1 MEKTKKNKIDRKKVM
16 KKLNALRKTFKRYN
30 VEGYIVP
37 KNDEFFGEYVNDSN
51 DRLKF
56 ISSFTGS
63 AGYALILRKK
73 SYLFVDGRYTLQ
85 ALRESGKKFKI
96 VEMYKKKPSNI
107 IDKLRKKI
115 TIGYDPQLLTKSTM
129 NNLFASS
136 KCNLKLIQ
144 ENLVDKIWNKKNKM
158 QIKKFY
164 ILPEK
169 HIGESYKNK
178 IKRTIIK
185 MKSMN
190 VDKLLITAP
199 ENIAWLMNMRGKDS
213 KFSPIPNCNAILNL
227 SGEIDLIVDE
237 RKIDK
242 KFINFFKKK
251 IRIIPRNKMI
261 NYLIKSKN
269 KRNKFFVDLLT
280 CSIFY
285 QKLLENLQIP
295 YICKLDP
302 IYFLKSIKNNK
313 EILSSKKSHIFD
325 GVALTKFIYWIKNKI
340 KKLKITELSAQ
351 KKLENFRKK
360 NRYYKFPS
368 FNTISG
374 SGPNGSI
381 IHYKAN
387 NNTNRLIKKS
397 DIYLFDSGGQYH
409 YGTTDVT
416 RTICFK
422 NNLDKMKNIFTRV
435 LKGHIG
441 VALYNIKK
449 NTTGREIDLKARS
462 YLKKIN
468 LDYAHGTGH
477 GVGHF
482 LNVHEGPHGISKNN
496 SNNFKEGMI
505 VSNEPGYYKNNKF
518 GIRIENLLY
527 VKKYKKKLK
536 FENLTLAPIEKD
548 LINFQMLNA
557 KEKKYLEFYHKKVYL
572 SLRKFLND
580 KEKIWLKSVIN

>member
-1 MEKTKKNKIDRKKVM
+1 MQKI
-16 KKLNALRKTFKRYN
+16 NALRKTFKNYN
-30 VEGYIVP
+30 IEGYIVP
-37 KNDEFFGEYVNDSN
+37 KNDEFFGEYISDSK

-85 ALRESGKKFKI
+85 AFKESGKKFKVI
-96 VEMYKKKPSNI
+96 EIYKKKPNNI
-107 IDKLRKKI
+107 FDSFKKKI
-115 TIGYDPQLLTKSTM
+115 TIGYDPKLLTKSTIK
-129 NNLFASS
+129 NLFASS
-136 KCNLKLIQ
+136 KSDLKSIQQNLI
-144 ENLVDKIWNKKNKM
+144 DKIWSKKNKIP
-158 QIKKFY
+158 IKRFY
-164 ILPEK
+164 TLPEK
-169 HIGESYKNK
+169 HMGENYKSK
-178 IKRTIIK
+178 IKRTITK
-185 MKSMN
+185 MKLMK

-199 ENIAWLMNMRGKDS
+199 ENIAWLMNIRGGDS

-227 SGEIDLIVDE
+227 SGEVDLIVDE

-242 KFINFFKKK
+242 KFIGFFNKT
-251 IRIIPRNKMI
+251 IRIIPQNKII
-261 NYLIKSKN
+261 NYFIKSKN
-269 KRNKFFVDLLT
+269 KKNKFCVDLLT
-280 CSIFY
+280 CSVFY
-285 QKLLENLQIP
+285 EKLLESLQIT

-313 EILSSKKSHIFD
+313 EILNSKKSHIFD
-325 GVALTKFIYWIKNKI
+325 GVALTKFIYWIKKNI
-340 KKLKITELSAQ
+340 KKSRITELSAQ
-351 KKLENFRKK
+351 IKLENFRKK
-360 NRYYKFPS
+360 NKYYKFPS

-381 IHYKAN
+381 IHYKATQA
-387 NNTNRLIKKS
+387 TNRQINKR

-416 RTICFK
+416 RTLCFR
-422 NNLDKMKNIFTRV
+422 NNLNKMKNIFTRV
-435 LKGHIG
+435 LKGHIA

-449 NTTGREIDLKARS
+449 NTTGKEIDLKARS

-496 SNNFKEGMI
+496 NNCFKEGMI
-505 VSNEPGYYKNNKF
+505 ISNEPGYYKNNKF

-548 LINFQMLNA
+548 LINFKMLND
-557 KEKKYLEFYHKKVYL
+557 KEKKYLKFYHKKVYL
-572 SLRKFLND
+572 SLKKFLNN

>member
-1 MEKTKKNKIDRKKVM
+1 MEKTKKKKANREEIM
-16 KKLNALRKTFKRYN
+16 QKLNTLRKTFKHYN
-30 VEGYIVP
+30 IEGYIVP
-37 KNDEFFGEYVNDSN
+37 KNDEFFGEYISDSR

-85 ALRESGKKFKI
+85 AFKESGKKFKI
-96 VEMYKKKPSNI
+96 VEIYKKKPSNI
-107 IDKLRKKI
+107 IDKLKKRI
-115 TIGYDPQLLTKSTM
+115 TIGYDPQLLTKSTI

-144 ENLVDKIWNKKNKM
+144 ENLVDKIWNKKNKI
-158 QIKKFY
+158 QIKRFY
-164 ILPEK
+164 ILPK
-169 HIGESYKNK
+169 GNMGESYKSK

-185 MKSMN
+185 MKSMK

-199 ENIAWLMNMRGKDS
+199 ENIAWLMNIRGEDS

-237 RKIDK
+237 RKINK
-242 KFINFFKKK
+242 KFIGFFKKK
-251 IRIIPRNKMI
+251 IRIISRHKII
-261 NYLIKSKN
+261 NYLINSKN
-269 KRNKFFVDLLT
+269 KKNKFCVDLLT

-285 QKLLENLQIP
+285 EKLLENLQIP

-313 EILSSKKSHIFD
+313 EILDSKKSHIFD
-325 GVALTKFIYWIKNKI
+325 GVALTKFIYWIKSNI
-340 KKLKITELSAQ
+340 KKSKITELSAQ

-360 NRYYKFPS
+360 NKYYKFPS

-422 NNLDKMKNIFTRV
+422 HNLNKMKNIFTRV

-449 NTTGREIDLKARS
+449 NTTGREVDFKARS

-482 LNVHEGPHGISKNN
+482 LNVHEGPHGISKGN

-548 LINFQMLNA
+548 LINFKMLDD
-557 KEKKYLEFYHKKVYL
+557 KEKKYLKFYHKKVYL
-572 SLRKFLND
+572 NLRKFLNN

>member
-1 MEKTKKNKIDRKKVM
+1 MEKTKKKKANREKIM
-16 KKLNALRKTFKRYN
+16 QKLNALRKTFKHYN
-30 VEGYIVP
+30 IEGYIVP
-37 KNDEFFGEYVNDSN
+37 KNDEFFGEYINNSR

-96 VEMYKKKPSNI
+96 VEIYKKKPSNI
-107 IDKLRKKI
+107 IDKLKKKI
-115 TIGYDPQLLTKSTM
+115 TIGYDPQLLTKSTI
-129 NNLFASS
+129 NSLFASS
-136 KCNLKLIQ
+136 KCNPKLIQ
-144 ENLVDKIWNKKNKM
+144 ENLIDKIWNKKNKIK
-158 QIKKFY
+158 IKKFY

-169 HIGESYKNK
+169 HMGESYKNK

-185 MKSMN
+185 MKSMK

-199 ENIAWLMNMRGKDS
+199 ENIAWLMNIRGEDS
-213 KFSPIPNCNAILNL
+213 KFSPIPNCNAILNQ
-227 SGEIDLIVDE
+227 SGKIDIIVDE

-242 KFINFFKKK
+242 KFIDFFKKK
-251 IRIIPRNKMI
+251 IKIIPRNKII

-269 KRNKFFVDLLT
+269 KKNKFCIDLLT

-285 QKLLENLQIP
+285 EKLLENLQIP
-295 YICKLDP
+295 YISKLDP

-313 EILSSKKSHIFD
+313 EILNSKRSHIFD
-325 GVALTKFIYWIKNKI
+325 GVALTKFIYWIKSNI
-340 KKLKITELSAQ
+340 KKSKITELSAQ

-360 NRYYKFPS
+360 NGCYKFPS

-374 SGPNGSI
+374 SGPNGSV

-422 NNLDKMKNIFTRV
+422 NNLNKMKNIFTRV

-527 VKKYKKKLK
+527 VKKYKKELK

-548 LINFQMLNA
+548 LINFKMLNN

-572 SLRKFLND
+572 HLRKFLNH
-580 KEKIWLKSVIN
+580 KEKIWLKSVIS

>member
-1 MEKTKKNKIDRKKVM
+1 
-16 KKLNALRKTFKRYN
+16 
-30 VEGYIVP
+30 
-37 KNDEFFGEYVNDSN
+37 
-51 DRLKF
+51 
-56 ISSFTGS
+56 
-63 AGYALILRKK
+63 
-73 SYLFVDGRYTLQ
+73 
-85 ALRESGKKFKI
+85 
-96 VEMYKKKPSNI
+96 
-107 IDKLRKKI
+107 
-115 TIGYDPQLLTKSTM
+115 
-129 NNLFASS
+129 
-136 KCNLKLIQ
+136 
-144 ENLVDKIWNKKNKM
+144 
-158 QIKKFY
+158 
-164 ILPEK
+164 
-169 HIGESYKNK
+169 
-178 IKRTIIK
+178 
-185 MKSMN
+185 
-190 VDKLLITAP
+190 
-199 ENIAWLMNMRGKDS
+199 
-213 KFSPIPNCNAILNL
+213 
-227 SGEIDLIVDE
+227 
-237 RKIDK
+237 
-242 KFINFFKKK
+242 
-251 IRIIPRNKMI
+251 
-261 NYLIKSKN
+261 LIKSKN
-269 KRNKFFVDLLT
+269 KRNKFLVDFLT

-295 YICKLDP
+295 YIYKLDP

-313 EILSSKKSHIFD
+313 EILNSKKSHISD
-325 GVALTKFIYWIKNKI
+325 GVALTKFIYWIKSNI

-360 NRYYKFPS
+360 NRHYKFPS

-422 NNLDKMKNIFTRV
+422 SNLDKMKNIFTRV

-441 VALYNIKK
+441 VTLYNIKK
-449 NTTGREIDLKARS
+449 NTTGKEIDLKARS

-477 GVGHF
+477 GVGYF

-527 VKKYKKKLK
+527 IKKYKKKLK

-548 LINFQMLNA
+548 LINFKMLNA
-557 KEKKYLEFYHKKVYL
+557 KEKKYLESYHKKVYL